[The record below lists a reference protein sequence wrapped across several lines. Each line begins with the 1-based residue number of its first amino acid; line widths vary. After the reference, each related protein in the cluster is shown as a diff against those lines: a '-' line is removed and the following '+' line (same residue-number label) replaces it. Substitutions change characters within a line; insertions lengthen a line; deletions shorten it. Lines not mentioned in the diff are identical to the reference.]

1 MPIATLKKL
10 LNEAQEEHRCIPAF
24 HVASLDM
31 IRAAVRASEHLEYPV
46 VIQITE
52 KFLSYAPLELI
63 GPAMV
68 TAAENA
74 STMVCVN
81 LDMGHYEELFQQAM
95 DLGFTSVMYDGSRRC
110 LEENI
115 EYTRKVVE
123 MAEPY
128 GVSCEAVLHGREE
141 EKSDTEH
148 AFEMTDPDI
157 VKEFCAQTGI
167 DGLVVSVG
175 NQPRHQVGEGGLDFR
190 RLEKI
195 RKETSLPLILQG
207 GSGIS
212 DADSRRASELGI
224 CKINYATE
232 NFRVILQAA
241 KEYLGADGSSYLEM
255 KHSMLQAMYERVLKR
270 IQLLSETAA
279 PRQEQ
284 E

>member
-1 MPIATLKKL
+1 MPIATLSKL

-128 GVSCEAVLHGREE
+128 GVSCEAVLHGREAE
-141 EKSDTEH
+141 DRSDANAPYEL
-148 AFEMTDPDI
+148 TDPQI
-157 VKEFCAQTGI
+157 VKTFCEQTGI

-175 NQPRHQVGEGGLDFR
+175 NQPRRIVGEEGLDFT
-190 RLEKI
+190 RLEAI
-195 RKETSLPLILQG
+195 RKNTGLPLVLQG

-212 DADSRRASELGI
+212 DSDSLRASAMGV

-232 NFRVILQAA
+232 NFQSIIQAA
-241 KEYLGADGSSYLEM
+241 KEYLGDDGTSYLDM
-255 KHSMLQAMYERVLKR
+255 KHAMLQAMYERVLKR
-270 IQLLSETAA
+270 IQLLSQKTE
-279 PRQEQ
+279 E
-284 E
+284 